1 MERLSK
7 LIKNFVVARGNT
19 KSQYCLDL
27 FEKEFKKNMLEWAK
41 REIELACKRERGDR
55 PKNEFNY
62 GCACYAS
69 ALKAFKSL
77 MRDGHS
83 GMSIGYTK
91 HILDRL
97 LDGKVLT
104 PIEDTPDIWN
114 DCARYKYEIGY
125 STQQCKRMSSL
136 FKYIYD
142 DGTVKYK
149 DINRFV
155 CADKDRPSLTW
166 HSGLIDKIL
175 DEKFPITM
183 PYMPS
188 DRPFMVYC
196 SEALTDPKNGDFDTV
211 AIWYV
216 KKPNGD
222 REEINRFFKEGE
234 DDWIEIN
241 EAEYQKR
248 KEMEVAKHGTD

>member
-1 MERLSK
+1 M
-7 LIKNFVVARGNT
+7 KNFVVARGNT
-19 KSQYCLDL
+19 KSQYGLDL
-27 FEKEFKKNMLEWAK
+27 CEKEFKKSMLEWAK
-41 REIELACKRERGDR
+41 REIELACKRERGNR
-55 PKNEFNY
+55 SKYEFDY
-62 GCACYAS
+62 GCACYES
-69 ALKAFKSL
+69 ALKAYKSL
-77 MRDGHS
+77 LGDGHS

-114 DCARYKYEIGY
+114 DCALYDYKVGY
-125 STQQCKRMSSL
+125 STKQCKRMSSL
-136 FKYIYD
+136 FKDIYD
-142 DGTVKYK
+142 DGAIKYK
-149 DINRFV
+149 DIGRFV
-155 CADKDRPSLTW
+155 CTDKDKPSITW

-188 DRPFMVYC
+188 DRPYLVYC
-196 SEALTDPKNGDFDTV
+196 SEVLTDPHNGDFDTV

-222 REEINRFFKEGE
+222 REDINRFFKEGE
-234 DDWIEIN
+234 DDWVEIS
-241 EAEYQKR
+241 EAEYQTR
-248 KEMEVAKHGTD
+248 NEMEVANNGAD

>member
-1 MERLSK
+1 MTRLSK

-41 REIELACKRERGDR
+41 REIELACKRERGNR
-55 PKNEFNY
+55 PKDEFDY

-83 GMSIGYTK
+83 GMSIGCTK
-91 HILDRL
+91 HILNRL

-114 DCARYKYEIGY
+114 DCARYEYEIGY

-234 DDWIEIN
+234 DDWIEID
-241 EAEYQKR
+241 ATEYQKR
-248 KEMEVAKHGTD
+248 KEMEVITNGTD

>member
-1 MERLSK
+1 M
-7 LIKNFVVARGNT
+7 KNFVVARGNT

-27 FEKEFKKNMLEWAK
+27 FEK
-41 REIELACKRERGDR
+41 
-55 PKNEFNY
+55 
-62 GCACYAS
+62 
-69 ALKAFKSL
+69 
-77 MRDGHS
+77 
-83 GMSIGYTK
+83 
-91 HILDRL
+91 
-97 LDGKVLT
+97 VLT

-114 DCARYKYEIGY
+114 DCAHYKYEIGY

-149 DINRFV
+149 DVNRFV

-166 HSGLIDKIL
+166 HSGLIDRIL
-175 DEKFPITM
+175 NEKFPITM

-196 SEALTDPKNGDFDTV
+196 SETLTDPKNGDFDTV

-222 REEINRFFKEGE
+222 HEEINRFFKEGE
-234 DDWIEIN
+234 EGWIEIN
-241 EAEYQKR
+241 ETEYQKR
-248 KEMEVAKHGTD
+248 KEMEVINNGTD